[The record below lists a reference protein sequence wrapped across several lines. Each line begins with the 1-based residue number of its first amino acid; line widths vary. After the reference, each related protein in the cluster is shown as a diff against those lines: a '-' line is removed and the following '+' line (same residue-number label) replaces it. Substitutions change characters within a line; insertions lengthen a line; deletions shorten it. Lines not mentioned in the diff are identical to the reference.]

1 MALTVTTLNG
11 AITQGATQVKL
22 TAFTNPSTGGVG
34 AKTVMVVDGEPML
47 VTDATNSPTVQVVRG
62 YQSPIP
68 GGPASTS
75 ARAHNTLAPVVYGL
89 TSDFTGT
96 ASLTGSSSAS
106 YYSISVNDANVTL
119 PVVDST
125 IYINKAGV
133 LAITINGPNKDQFNT
148 IKFVSLTANAH
159 TVTYTPGF
167 YGNTT
172 SSDVA
177 TFPATIGAVF
187 TIVAKNG
194 LWNAV
199 ATADDG
205 VLIG

>member
-1 MALTVTTLNG
+1 MALVSSATLSGNIG
-11 AITQGATQVKL
+11 LNDTFIKL
-22 TAFTNPSTGGVG
+22 SAFTNPSTGGVS
-34 AKTVMVVDGEPML
+34 AQTLAVVDGETML
-47 VTDATNSPTVQVVRG
+47 VADASLSPTLKVVRG
-62 YQSPIP
+62 YN
-68 GGPASTS
+68 GTLAC
-75 ARAHNTLAPVVYGL
+75 AHKTLAPVVYGL
-89 TSDFTGT
+89 TSDFTQTDSTDGRA
-96 ASLTGSSSAS
+96 ASP
-106 YYSISVNDANVTL
+106 SISIAVNDSNVTL

-125 IYINKAGV
+125 VYLTKAGV
-133 LAITINGPNKDQFNT
+133 LAITINGPNKDQTNT
-148 IKFVSLTANAH
+148 IKFVALTANAH
-159 TVTYTPGF
+159 TITYTAGF

-177 TFPATIGAVF
+177 TFPGTIGAVF